1 MKRSYMT
8 AILFIL
14 VLAFGL
20 TACGGAKNN
29 KETASGQT
37 SESGTSLSAEPGDAK
52 EAADLYQKLMQKE
65 EDIQSANA
73 KLWEKLFLTIDKDQ
87 VVSGDNNN
95 YGDFLLKAIE
105 AAKDQFTADELK
117 ILNDGAGQI
126 REIEEKLMALEEKY
140 PDCVK
145 MPGEGESAAAGNA
158 ESGQEKFPD
167 FQGKDLDGKEVNSS
181 ELFSGNTVT
190 VVNFWFTT
198 CKPCVG
204 ELADLD
210 ALNQELAQKGG
221 AVVGINAFT
230 LDGDEGAI
238 AEAKEILSKKGAA
251 YQNLWFDSDS
261 DAGRFTAGLYAF
273 PTTYVVDQNGNI
285 VGEPIVGAVTSPEQ
299 TKALNALIEQA
310 LATCKRNSRPV

>member
-29 KETASGQT
+29 KENASGQT
-37 SESGTSLSAEPGDAK
+37 SESGTSLSAEPEDDK

-158 ESGQEKFPD
+158 GSGQEKFPD

-238 AEAKEILSKKGAA
+238 AEAKEILSKREHPIRISGLTPTAMPA
-251 YQNLWFDSDS
+251 VLPPDCTHSQRPMSLIRTGTSWDSRS
-261 DAGRFTAGLYAF
+261 
-273 PTTYVVDQNGNI
+273 
-285 VGEPIVGAVTSPEQ
+285 
-299 TKALNALIEQA
+299 
-310 LATCKRNSRPV
+310 

>member
-1 MKRSYMT
+1 M
-8 AILFIL
+8 
-14 VLAFGL
+14 
-20 TACGGAKNN
+20 
-29 KETASGQT
+29 AS
-37 SESGTSLSAEPGDAK
+37 
-52 EAADLYQKLMQKE
+52 
-65 EDIQSANA
+65 
-73 KLWEKLFLTIDKDQ
+73 
-87 VVSGDNNN
+87 
-95 YGDFLLKAIE
+95 
-105 AAKDQFTADELK
+105 
-117 ILNDGAGQI
+117 
-126 REIEEKLMALEEKY
+126 
-140 PDCVK
+140 
-145 MPGEGESAAAGNA
+145 
-158 ESGQEKFPD
+158 
-167 FQGKDLDGKEVNSS
+167 
-181 ELFSGNTVT
+181 NTVT

-261 DAGRFTAGLYAF
+261 DAGRFAAGLYAF

-285 VGEPIVGAVTSPEQ
+285 VGQPIVGAVTSPEQ

-310 LATCKRNSRPV
+310 LATCKRNPSPV

>member
-8 AILFIL
+8 AILFIV

-37 SESGTSLSAEPGDAK
+37 SESGTSLSAEPGDDK

-95 YGDFLLKAIE
+95 YGDFLLKAIG

-126 REIEEKLMALEEKY
+126 REIEEKY

-158 ESGQEKFPD
+158 GSGQEKFPD

-238 AEAKEILSKKGAA
+238 AEAKEILSKKGAS

-285 VGEPIVGAVTSPEQ
+285 VGQPIVGAVTSPEQ

-310 LATCKRNSRPV
+310 LATCKRNPSPV

>member
-1 MKRSYMT
+1 
-8 AILFIL
+8 
-14 VLAFGL
+14 
-20 TACGGAKNN
+20 
-29 KETASGQT
+29 
-37 SESGTSLSAEPGDAK
+37 
-52 EAADLYQKLMQKE
+52 MQKE

-167 FQGKDLDGKEVNSS
+167 FQGKDLDGKDVNSS

-261 DAGRFTAGLYAF
+261 DAGLYAF

-285 VGEPIVGAVTSPEQ
+285 GGQPIVGAVTSPEQ
-299 TKALNALIEQA
+299 TKALTALIEQA
-310 LATCKRNSRPV
+310 LATCKRNPSPV

>member
-1 MKRSYMT
+1 MKRSDMT

-37 SESGTSLSAEPGDAK
+37 SESGTSLSAEPGDDK

-126 REIEEKLMALEEKY
+126 REIEEKLTALEEKY

-145 MPGEGESAAAGNA
+145 MPGEGESAEAGSA

-167 FQGKDLDGKEVNSS
+167 FQGKDLDGKEVNSN

-204 ELADLD
+204 ELESGAG
-210 ALNQELAQKGG
+210 AKGRCGRRNQC
-221 AVVGINAFT
+221 IH
-230 LDGDEGAI
+230 
-238 AEAKEILSKKGAA
+238 
-251 YQNLWFDSDS
+251 
-261 DAGRFTAGLYAF
+261 AGR
-273 PTTYVVDQNGNI
+273 
-285 VGEPIVGAVTSPEQ
+285 
-299 TKALNALIEQA
+299 
-310 LATCKRNSRPV
+310 R

>member
-1 MKRSYMT
+1 MKRSNMT
-8 AILFIL
+8 AILLIV

-37 SESGTSLSAEPGDAK
+37 SESGTSLSAEPGDDK

-117 ILNDGAGQI
+117 ILNDGAGQ
-126 REIEEKLMALEEKY
+126 
-140 PDCVK
+140 

-158 ESGQEKFPD
+158 GSGQEKFPD

-310 LATCKRNSRPV
+310 LATCKRNPRPV

>member
-1 MKRSYMT
+1 MIMF
-8 AILFIL
+8 LLIL

-37 SESGTSLSAEPGDAK
+37 SESGTSLSAEPGDDK

-73 KLWEKLFLTIDKDQ
+73 ELWEKLFLTIDKDQ

-95 YGDFLLKAIE
+95 YGDFLRKAIE

-126 REIEEKLMALEEKY
+126 LEEKY

-145 MPGEGESAAAGNA
+145 MPGEGESAAAGSA

-285 VGEPIVGAVTSPEQ
+285 VGQPIVGAVTSPEQ

>member
-29 KETASGQT
+29 KENASGQT
-37 SESGTSLSAEPGDAK
+37 SESGTSLSAEPEDDK

-73 KLWEKLFLTIDKDQ
+73 KLWEKL
-87 VVSGDNNN
+87 S
-95 YGDFLLKAIE
+95 
-105 AAKDQFTADELK
+105 DELK

-158 ESGQEKFPD
+158 GSGQEKFPD

-261 DAGRFTAGLYAF
+261 DAGRFAAGLYAF
-273 PTTYVVDQNGNI
+273 PTTYVVDQDGNI
-285 VGEPIVGAVTSPEQ
+285 VGQPIVGAVTSPEQ

-310 LATCKRNSRPV
+310 LATCKRNPSPV

>member
-1 MKRSYMT
+1 MT
-8 AILFIL
+8 AILLIV

-37 SESGTSLSAEPGDAK
+37 SESGTSLSAEPGDDK

-145 MPGEGESAAAGNA
+145 MPG
-158 ESGQEKFPD
+158 
-167 FQGKDLDGKEVNSS
+167 
-181 ELFSGNTVT
+181 
-190 VVNFWFTT
+190 
-198 CKPCVG
+198 
-204 ELADLD
+204 
-210 ALNQELAQKGG
+210 
-221 AVVGINAFT
+221 
-230 LDGDEGAI
+230 
-238 AEAKEILSKKGAA
+238 
-251 YQNLWFDSDS
+251 
-261 DAGRFTAGLYAF
+261 GR
-273 PTTYVVDQNGNI
+273 
-285 VGEPIVGAVTSPEQ
+285 
-299 TKALNALIEQA
+299 
-310 LATCKRNSRPV
+310 

>member
-1 MKRSYMT
+1 MT
-8 AILFIL
+8 AILLIL
-14 VLAFGL
+14 VLAFSL

-37 SESGTSLSAEPGDAK
+37 SESGTSLSAELGDDK

-126 REIEEKLMALEEKY
+126 REIEEKLTDLEEKY

-145 MPGEGESAAAGNA
+145 MPGKVRVLR
-158 ESGQEKFPD
+158 QEMLRAVRK
-167 FQGKDLDGKEVNSS
+167 SS
-181 ELFSGNTVT
+181 RTFRERISM
-190 VVNFWFTT
+190 
-198 CKPCVG
+198 
-204 ELADLD
+204 A
-210 ALNQELAQKGG
+210 
-221 AVVGINAFT
+221 
-230 LDGDEGAI
+230 
-238 AEAKEILSKKGAA
+238 
-251 YQNLWFDSDS
+251 
-261 DAGRFTAGLYAF
+261 RM
-273 PTTYVVDQNGNI
+273 
-285 VGEPIVGAVTSPEQ
+285 
-299 TKALNALIEQA
+299 
-310 LATCKRNSRPV
+310 

>member
-1 MKRSYMT
+1 
-8 AILFIL
+8 
-14 VLAFGL
+14 
-20 TACGGAKNN
+20 
-29 KETASGQT
+29 
-37 SESGTSLSAEPGDAK
+37 
-52 EAADLYQKLMQKE
+52 MQKE

-126 REIEEKLMALEEKY
+126 REIEEKLTDLEEKY

-167 FQGKDLDGKEVNSS
+167 FQGKDLDGKDVNSS

-285 VGEPIVGAVTSPEQ
+285 VGQPIVGAVTSPEQ

-310 LATCKRNSRPV
+310 LATCKRNPSPV

>member
-1 MKRSYMT
+1 MT

-37 SESGTSLSAEPGDAK
+37 AESGTSLSAEPGDDK

-238 AEAKEILSKKGAA
+238 AEAKEILSKKGAS
-251 YQNLWFDSDS
+251 YQNL
-261 DAGRFTAGLYAF
+261 
-273 PTTYVVDQNGNI
+273 
-285 VGEPIVGAVTSPEQ
+285 
-299 TKALNALIEQA
+299 
-310 LATCKRNSRPV
+310 C

>member
-1 MKRSYMT
+1 MKRSNM
-8 AILFIL
+8 IMFLLIL

-20 TACGGAKNN
+20 TACGKAKNN
-29 KETASGQT
+29 RETASGQT
-37 SESGTSLSAEPGDAK
+37 SESETLLSAEPGDAK

-145 MPGEGESAAAGNA
+145 MPGEGESA

-167 FQGKDLDGKEVNSS
+167 FQGKDLDGKDVNSN

-230 LDGDEGAI
+230 LDGDESAI

-285 VGEPIVGAVTSPEQ
+285 VGQPIVGAVTSQEQ
-299 TKALNALIEQA
+299 MKTLHALIEQA
-310 LATCKRNSRPV
+310 LYQKYAAESAAARR

>member
-1 MKRSYMT
+1 MDRSDVSFT
-8 AILFIL
+8 
-14 VLAFGL
+14 
-20 TACGGAKNN
+20 
-29 KETASGQT
+29 
-37 SESGTSLSAEPGDAK
+37 
-52 EAADLYQKLMQKE
+52 
-65 EDIQSANA
+65 
-73 KLWEKLFLTIDKDQ
+73 FLDR
-87 VVSGDNNN
+87 
-95 YGDFLLKAIE
+95 
-105 AAKDQFTADELK
+105 
-117 ILNDGAGQI
+117 I

-158 ESGQEKFPD
+158 GSGQEKFPD

-238 AEAKEILSKKGAA
+238 AEAKEILSKKGAS

-261 DAGRFTAGLYAF
+261 D
-273 PTTYVVDQNGNI
+273 P
-285 VGEPIVGAVTSPEQ
+285 AVLPQDCMHSQRPMSLIRTGTSWD
-299 TKALNALIEQA
+299 
-310 LATCKRNSRPV
+310 SRS

>member
-1 MKRSYMT
+1 MKRSNMT
-8 AILFIL
+8 MFLLIL

-37 SESGTSLSAEPGDAK
+37 SESGTSLSAEPGDDK

-73 KLWEKLFLTIDKDQ
+73 ELWEKLFLTIDKDQ

-95 YGDFLLKAIE
+95 YGDFLRKAIE

-158 ESGQEKFPD
+158 GSGQEKFPD
-167 FQGKDLDGKEVNSS
+167 FQGKDLDGK

-285 VGEPIVGAVTSPEQ
+285 VGQPIVGAVTSPEQ
-299 TKALNALIEQA
+299 TKALIEQA

>member
-1 MKRSYMT
+1 MCIR
-8 AILFIL
+8 
-14 VLAFGL
+14 
-20 TACGGAKNN
+20 
-29 KETASGQT
+29 
-37 SESGTSLSAEPGDAK
+37 DR
-52 EAADLYQKLMQKE
+52 
-65 EDIQSANA
+65 
-73 KLWEKLFLTIDKDQ
+73 

-95 YGDFLLKAIE
+95 YGDFLRKAIE
-105 AAKDQFTADELK
+105 AAKDQFASDELK

-158 ESGQEKFPD
+158 GSGQEKFPD

-238 AEAKEILSKKGAA
+238 AEAKEILSKKGAS

-261 DAGRFTAGLYAF
+261 DVGRFTAGLYAF

-285 VGEPIVGAVTSPEQ
+285 VGQPIVGAVTSPEQ

-310 LATCKRNSRPV
+310 LATCKRNPSPV

>member
-1 MKRSYMT
+1 MT

-37 SESGTSLSAEPGDAK
+37 SESGTSLSAEPGDDK

-238 AEAKEILSKKGAA
+238 CRGEGDPVKKGE
-251 YQNLWFDSDS
+251 QPIRISGLTPDS

-310 LATCKRNSRPV
+310 LATCKRNPRPV

>member
-1 MKRSYMT
+1 MT
-8 AILFIL
+8 AILLIL
-14 VLAFGL
+14 VLAFSL

-37 SESGTSLSAEPGDAK
+37 SESGTSLSAELGDDK

-126 REIEEKLMALEEKY
+126 REIEEKLTDLEEKY

-145 MPGEGESAAAGNA
+145 MPGEG
-158 ESGQEKFPD
+158 GQEKFPD
-167 FQGKDLDGKEVNSS
+167 FQGKDLDGKDVNSS

-285 VGEPIVGAVTSPEQ
+285 VGQPIVGAVTSPEQ

-310 LATCKRNSRPV
+310 LATCKRNPRPV